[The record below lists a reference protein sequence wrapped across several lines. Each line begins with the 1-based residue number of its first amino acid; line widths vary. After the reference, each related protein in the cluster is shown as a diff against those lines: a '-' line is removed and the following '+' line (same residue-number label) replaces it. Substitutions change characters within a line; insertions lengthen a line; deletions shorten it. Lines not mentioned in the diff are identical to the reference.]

1 MPVIQPVRT
10 LSVPF
15 RNTLED
21 TPIFEIPAKCET
33 YRILSYLCIGRQPDG
48 SPWPF
53 FLCLIF
59 NENSKM
65 EGRIGTLIVCGF
77 VVLLFYIVA
86 LGLIFA
92 DLWAGVRKAKQRGE
106 FRTSEGLKKTV
117 GKINKYFAMH
127 FAMTLVDAVQIS
139 LLYMLYREYQY
150 DIPMLPVFTLIGV
163 LYEAF
168 VEIRSITEPANIKEK
183 KLQDDFKRLLQSA
196 LSEASFRERV
206 ISLIEDCNIKDKEV

>member
-1 MPVIQPVRT
+1 
-10 LSVPF
+10 
-15 RNTLED
+15 
-21 TPIFEIPAKCET
+21 
-33 YRILSYLCIGRQPDG
+33 
-48 SPWPF
+48 
-53 FLCLIF
+53 
-59 NENSKM
+59 M

-106 FRTSEGLKKTV
+106 FRTSEGFKKTV

-139 LLYMLYREYQY
+139 LLYMLYREYCY
-150 DIPMLPVFTLIGV
+150 DIPMLPLFTLVGV

-168 VEIRSITEPANIKEK
+168 VEIRSITEPADIKERK
-183 KLQDDFKRLLQSA
+183 QQDDFKRLLQQA
-196 LSEASFRERV
+196 LSEGSLRERV
-206 ISLIEDCNIKDKEV
+206 IKVIEESNQLSRQENGNDI

>member
-1 MPVIQPVRT
+1 
-10 LSVPF
+10 
-15 RNTLED
+15 
-21 TPIFEIPAKCET
+21 
-33 YRILSYLCIGRQPDG
+33 
-48 SPWPF
+48 
-53 FLCLIF
+53 
-59 NENSKM
+59 M

-86 LGLIFA
+86 LCLIFA

-106 FRTSEGLKKTV
+106 FRTSEGFKKTV

-139 LLYMLYREYQY
+139 LLYMLYREYGY
-150 DIPMLPVFTLIGV
+150 DIPMLPVFTFVGV

-183 KLQDDFKRLLQSA
+183 KQQDDFKRLLQQA
-196 LSEASFRERV
+196 LTEGSLRERV
-206 ISLIEDCNIKDKEV
+206 IKVIEESNQLNKQDDGNNL